1 MLTQKVS
8 LQEDP
13 GFTEEAMLS
22 ISLFGALNLNQIQ
35 TLLPLT
41 QVRQCRSGEHIFS
54 AGDLPSDIYVLLS
67 GRVDLVVNQQGVHRI
82 RDSFGFG
89 DTFGETAVIGIQPQI
104 GNAIAFADDV
114 KLLVLSREALIEL
127 QAREVEIFA
136 ILMMNIARTVSRKLH
151 AC

>member
-13 GFTEEAMLS
+13 GFTEETISS
-22 ISLFGALNLNQIQ
+22 ISLFGALNPNQIQ
-35 TLLPLT
+35 GLLPLM
-41 QVRQCRSGEHIFS
+41 QVRLCRSGEHIFS

-67 GRVDLVVNQQGVHRI
+67 GRVDLVVNQGGVHRI

-114 KLLVLSREALIEL
+114 KLLVISREALIEL
-127 QAREVEIFA
+127 QERDVEVFA
-136 ILMMNIARTVSRKLH
+136 ILMMNIARAVSRKLH